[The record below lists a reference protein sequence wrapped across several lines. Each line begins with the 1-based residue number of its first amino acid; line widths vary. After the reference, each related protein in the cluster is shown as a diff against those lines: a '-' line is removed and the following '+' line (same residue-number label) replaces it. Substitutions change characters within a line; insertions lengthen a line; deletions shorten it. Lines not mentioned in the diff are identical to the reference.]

1 MTSASHVSVPLAD
14 GSSATVRVPPPF
26 AHTVEAYELALRE
39 REQDTGELL
48 RAKRL
53 ASPPLCRPRPRLSA
67 PEVAGREPERVAG
80 DPPPLL
86 VDYAG
91 AAALLSTTTD
101 ALKSRVSR
109 GDNKLRAAMVPNGRS
124 VRFNVAK
131 LTEKFSPHP
140 AKRRR

>member
-14 GSSATVRVPPPF
+14 GSIATVRVPAPF

-39 REQDTGELL
+39 RERDTGELL
-48 RAKRL
+48 RSKRL
-53 ASPPLCRPRPRLSA
+53 APPLSPVPRARVSA
-67 PEVAGREPERVAG
+67 LEAADREPERVAG

-91 AAALLSTTTD
+91 AAALLSTTAD

-109 GDNKLRAAMVPNGRS
+109 GDNKLLAAMVPNGRS
-124 VRFNVAK
+124 VRFSVAI
-131 LTEKFSPHP
+131 LREKCTPR
-140 AKRRR
+140 ARKRPK

>member
-1 MTSASHVSVPLAD
+1 MISASHVSVLLAD
-14 GSSATVRVPPPF
+14 GSISTVRVPTLF

-39 REQDTGELL
+39 REQETGELL

-53 ASPPLCRPRPRLSA
+53 APPLLRLPHPRVSA
-67 PEVAGREPERVAG
+67 LEVADREPERVAG
-80 DPPPLL
+80 DRPPLL

-91 AAALLSTTTD
+91 AAALLSTTVD

-109 GDNKLRAAMVPNGRS
+109 GDNKLLAALVSNGRS
-124 VRFNVAK
+124 VRFSVAK
-131 LTEKFSPHP
+131 LTEKFSPRP